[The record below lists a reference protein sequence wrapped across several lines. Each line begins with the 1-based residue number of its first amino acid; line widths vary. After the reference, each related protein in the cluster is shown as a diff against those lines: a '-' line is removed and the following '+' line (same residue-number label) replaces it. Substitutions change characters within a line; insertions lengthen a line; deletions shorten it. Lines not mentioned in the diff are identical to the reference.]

1 MSNNDETY
9 SIETNTT
16 HSYNNI
22 EYQKPKNETLNHY
35 GKLLGLLNKT
45 IDLVNKPVNNKPVNN
60 KPVNNAYLELL
71 KAHFQTETIQN
82 TTFTNV
88 YGNTIYFLIDPL
100 LNDIDDIIAFLYFF
114 YLTISHIKSFPESET
129 INIIIMLEKIDS
141 NFSKIDDVTQAI
153 ISSCKN
159 TLVKLEIATKI
170 IISKSENA
178 SNKPVTKSEIRPD
191 KEDMLISVEGT
202 VIPTGLTKFTTK
214 LPSKKSNPSEAT
226 KPVLLQVSI
235 TIFILRGILYDTPAL
250 IQMIKGF
257 KTAGK
262 INIIANGAD
271 IFSHEDGSCPSNVR
285 CGTKIKLSSH
295 ISRKDVFHN
304 YTEFIKE
311 MKDIPNV
318 HFNCFPL
325 KRVDRPFTVQ
335 FIENTEYPIIASTNG
350 DIESKDI
357 VSALQEIKNS
367 LSEITTYEF
376 NGKPYTL
383 AELCFPNITDPIVKS
398 CEAYKQYGSFL
409 IDMIT
414 VMSNPSNITTHTR
427 TLIHFEETINMDK
440 FKTLKDIDDYNETE
454 LTIKLAKDTTLIKR
468 LCDHSIEALRTC
480 YNWDPHS
487 NKNIKEDAVFEDEL
501 KKNKL
506 KLYSKFLSKTPG
518 TLESSQNK
526 GKTINLINPI
536 VAILSKTIRNPATF
550 TICDKPESPNFCI
563 INDRNSI
570 YTGGSS
576 GPNGVLFDCDSKTY
590 GRYRMN
596 TFYKNGDMTFKLIK
610 DYIEFRNENKFK
622 IFNKLF
628 LQKLDS
634 QLNEHKEENKEY
646 DNTLLFLK
654 KFYKWFI
661 ENNGTNN
668 EILDKIGIE
677 IKTRCQTWL
686 RQIPNYDYG
695 KDGVTLCAH
704 NTIPVP
710 HFQTVFRIKDND
722 LFLSNITKY
731 IDSDDYKILFLKPI
745 TNVSE
750 NTNTKMTVESF
761 VDGYK
766 KLMYFFTRGMRDGYG
781 TTYPIQITTAD
792 GLYYTEPDDI
802 YNGNAFIDVD
812 DFYNNYV
819 SPGKVDTSQTLLQLV
834 RERKQNVSAADRANA
849 AARDNAS
856 RASAGK
862 VTRVALRRK
871 KEGLNKT
878 NTVAIHNF
886 PTHNDSRK
894 AAANNASRSPAANNA
909 SRSPAVNNAS
919 RSPAANNASRSPAA
933 NNASRKAV
941 NPPASRFARFRNGIS
956 RRVGNAKAGIS
967 NRFRRISNR
976 FRNATRR
983 RPINRGSP

>member
-1 MSNNDETY
+1 
-9 SIETNTT
+9 
-16 HSYNNI
+16 
-22 EYQKPKNETLNHY
+22 
-35 GKLLGLLNKT
+35 
-45 IDLVNKPVNNKPVNN
+45 
-60 KPVNNAYLELL
+60 
-71 KAHFQTETIQN
+71 
-82 TTFTNV
+82 
-88 YGNTIYFLIDPL
+88 
-100 LNDIDDIIAFLYFF
+100 
-114 YLTISHIKSFPESET
+114 
-129 INIIIMLEKIDS
+129 MLEKIDS
-141 NFSKIDDVTQAI
+141 NFSKIDDVTKAI
-153 ISSCKN
+153 IISCNN
-159 TLVKLEIATKI
+159 TLKNLSINEKI
-170 IISKSENA
+170 IISKSENTP
-178 SNKPVTKSEIRPD
+178 NKTVTKPVISPD

-214 LPSKKSNPSEAT
+214 LPSKKSTPSEAT
-226 KPVLLQVSI
+226 KSVLPRVSI
-235 TIFILRGILYDTPAL
+235 TIFILRGILYDTLDL
-250 IQMIKGF
+250 IKMIEGF
-257 KTAGK
+257 KTVGK

-285 CGTKIKLSSH
+285 CGTKIKLSAH
-295 ISRKDVFHN
+295 ISRKDVFDN
-304 YTEFIKE
+304 YTIFIKK

-367 LSEITTYEF
+367 LSETTTYVF
-376 NGKPYTL
+376 DGKTYTL
-383 AELCFPNITDPIVKS
+383 AELCFPNITDSIVKS

-468 LCDHSIEALRTC
+468 LCDHSIEALKTC
-480 YNWDPHS
+480 YNWDPRS
-487 NKNIKEDAVFEDEL
+487 NQNIIKEEDEFEDEL

-526 GKTINLINPI
+526 GKTIDLINPI
-536 VAILSKTIRNPATF
+536 VAILSKTIRNPNTF
-550 TICDKPESPNFCI
+550 TICDNAKSRNFCI

-576 GPNGVLFDCDSKTY
+576 GPNGVLFDCDSETY

-596 TFYKNGDMTFKLIK
+596 AFYNSGDMTFKLIK
-610 DYIEFRNENKFK
+610 DYIDFRNKNKFK
-622 IFNKLF
+622 IFNELF

-634 QLNEHKEENKEY
+634 QLKEAKEENKEY
-646 DNTLLFLK
+646 DKTLLFLK
-654 KFYKWFI
+654 NFYTWFI
-661 ENNGTNN
+661 DKNEKNKNNGENNDILN
-668 EILDKIGIE
+668 EIGIE

-695 KDGVTLCAH
+695 MEGVTLCAH

-710 HFQTVFRIKDND
+710 HFQTVFRIKNED
-722 LFLSNITKY
+722 LFLSNINNY
-731 IDSDDYKILFLKPI
+731 ISTDDYKTQFIKPI
-745 TNVSE
+745 TNVSK

-812 DFYNNYV
+812 DFYDNYAPSSV
-819 SPGKVDTSQTLLQLV
+819 VPLNLSKVIQ
-834 RERKQNVSAADRANA
+834 ERKNKGKARTTNNKRTFVQRKANANA
-849 AARDNAS
+849 A
-856 RASAGK
+856 
-862 VTRVALRRK
+862 
-871 KEGLNKT
+871 
-878 NTVAIHNF
+878 
-886 PTHNDSRK
+886 K
-894 AAANNASRSPAANNA
+894 AAKAANATAKANA
-909 SRSPAVNNAS
+909 NATAKANANATAKANVNATAKANANATAK
-919 RSPAANNASRSPAA
+919 AANPPRNAAPTSRI
-933 NNASRKAV
+933 
-941 NPPASRFARFRNGIS
+941 ARFRHGILKRLSNARAGVSNG
-956 RRVGNAKAGIS
+956 V
-967 NRFRRISNR
+967 RRISNR
-976 FRNATRR
+976 VRTATRR
-983 RPINRGSP
+983 RPRNPNRN